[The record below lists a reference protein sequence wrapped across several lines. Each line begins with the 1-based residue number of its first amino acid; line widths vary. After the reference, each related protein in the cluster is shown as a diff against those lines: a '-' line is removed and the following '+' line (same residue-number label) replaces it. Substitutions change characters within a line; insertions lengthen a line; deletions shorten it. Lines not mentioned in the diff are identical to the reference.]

1 MWYLLGDPPEF
12 HVGEFA
18 DVHEDGHG
26 DDSAG
31 RRGRHAQV
39 LVQVRVVTQNL
50 DLEGQYVRLLY
61 IGIIPGGLVYLF
73 KRSKNVVLVHFV
85 VRACSF
91 LLKLLFGRSSNC

>member
-50 DLEGQYVRLLY
+50 DLEGQFVRGWAIYVRLLC
-61 IGIIPGGLVYLF
+61 ISESFQEVWCTCLKGLKTLYLCISWCARV
-73 KRSKNVVLVHFV
+73 RS
-85 VRACSF
+85 C
-91 LLKLLFGRSSNC
+91 